1 MAGPIDPIPP
11 LSRRSRWELPAGPPE
26 VEERRRRERERRER
40 ERSRPG
46 APHGGDAAYAPADR
60 GETGEDEKGE
70 DETTGDAPPGA
81 VRPDD
86 ASTRADRARRSD
98 APGGRHVDVR
108 A

>member
-26 VEERRRRERERRER
+26 VAERRRRERERRER
-40 ERSRPG
+40 ERLRQG
-46 APHGGDAAYAPADR
+46 APHGDDAAYAPADQ
-60 GETGEDEKGE
+60 GETGEE
-70 DETTGDAPPGA
+70 ETAGDAPPA
-81 VRPDD
+81 ALRPDH
-86 ASTRADRARRSD
+86 ASARADRARRGD